1 MMTTKIHPNKR
12 LLLVDD
18 DFATREVMSMV
29 LAGMGYRVAT
39 AANGADALQRMQ
51 DSDRP
56 SLILLDLSMPVMDGP
71 TFCACRKDAGLHSVP
86 VIVVSADHDVAQ
98 KARDLGADG
107 YLEKPV
113 DTIELLDTI
122 RRRCQ

>member
-1 MMTTKIHPNKR
+1 MMTKAKPNKR

-18 DFATREVMSMV
+18 DFATREMMSM
-29 LAGMGYRVAT
+29 LLGGMGYRVAT
-39 AANGADALQRMQ
+39 AANGADALQRLQ

-71 TFCACRKDAGLHSVP
+71 TFCACRRDTGLPSIP
-86 VIVVSADHDVAQ
+86 IIVVSSDSDVAQ
-98 KARDLGADG
+98 KAKDLGADG

-113 DTIELLDTI
+113 DTLQLLDTV
-122 RRRCQ
+122 RQRCP